1 MRTAAICPTC
11 ATYENAL
18 CILYNGEYL
27 TNTDIEP
34 LDSVEV
40 ALQKINDNLVPV
52 SGAGAPTNS
61 AVYLGQ
67 FYVNTTPTQPLVYV
81 GVTTGLGAA
90 DWRIVTTVPTIGAP
104 VYADNAAALVGG
116 LVIGQIYRTGD
127 DLKIVHV

>member
-11 ATYENAL
+11 AVFENAL

-40 ALQKINDNLVPV
+40 ALQKINDNLVPT
-52 SGAGAPTNS
+52 SSTAAPAVS

-67 FYVNTTPTQPLVYV
+67 LHVNTTGSQKKLYFGKSV
-81 GVTTGLGAA
+81 GTGAA
-90 DWRIVTTVPTIGAP
+90 DWNLVLSTALTGAP
-104 VYADNAAALVGG
+104 EYADNAAALAAG
-116 LVIGQIYRTGD
+116 LVIGQVYRTGD
-127 DLKIVHV
+127 ALKIVH